1 MNEKLIHDLEAT
13 RHILV
18 SLKAKMEECESN
30 ITEAIVKYSEHNV
43 DEEMLEA
50 ARVDTAVA
58 KNLAKCAKINKRAND
73 ISLTSYA
80 IKREIERDVKKK

>member
-18 SLKAKMEECESN
+18 SLKAKIEECENN
-30 ITEAIVKYSEHNV
+30 ITDTILKYDDDKV
-43 DEEMLEA
+43 DDEVLET
-50 ARVDTAVA
+50 ARVDDAVA
-58 KNLAKCAKINKRAND
+58 KNLTKCAKINKIVNEVSFT
-73 ISLTSYA
+73 IWA